1 MPAVLKIILNICF
14 YVIYVVVFSLIA
26 WLVYALI
33 NGWVV
38 DLNDVS
44 FYNKFQIIMIFAVL
58 VVSLLLKKYFYISL
72 SEKEE
77 IVIIEE

>member
-1 MPAVLKIILNICF
+1 MPAVLKIILNILF

-33 NGWVV
+33 NGGVV

-44 FYNKFQIIMIFAVL
+44 FYNKFQVIMIFAVL

-77 IVIIEE
+77 IVIIED